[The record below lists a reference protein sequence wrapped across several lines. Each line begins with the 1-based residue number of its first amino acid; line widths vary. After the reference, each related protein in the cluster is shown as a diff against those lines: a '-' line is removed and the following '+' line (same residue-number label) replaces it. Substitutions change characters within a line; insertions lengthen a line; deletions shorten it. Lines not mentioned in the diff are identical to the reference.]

1 MSVTLQLEQ
10 MSTKEKIT
18 IMESL
23 WDSLCQKSEDI
34 TSPDW
39 HFQILNQREKDLK
52 KGNDSFTDWE
62 EAKIN
67 IRKSIE

>member
-1 MSVTLQLEQ
+1 MSVTLQLDQ

-34 TSPDW
+34 ASPSW
-39 HFQILNQREKDLK
+39 HVQALNQREKDIKEGL
-52 KGNDSFTDWE
+52 DSFSDWE